1 MDSRYED
8 ERNLIRKVLNSG
20 EWQHTWHVDISKPKN
35 YRRIVEIA
43 EGKRD
48 QAIIALSEAHQ
59 LIELIRPRAERWE
72 KECAAE
78 LEEEKQV
85 NAQQTQPDIKTIG

>member
-1 MDSRYED
+1 MNPKYEE
-8 ERNLIRKVLNSG
+8 ERKLIRKVLNSG
-20 EWQHTWHVDISKPKN
+20 EWQHTWHVDISKQES

-48 QAIIALSEAHQ
+48 EAIIALSEAYRV
-59 LIELIRPRAERWE
+59 IELMRPRAELWE

-78 LEEEKQV
+78 LEEESQ
-85 NAQQTQPDIKTIG
+85 AQQPTRQGSH